1 MGQLVF
7 LRNIANVDLYFMQTC
22 LKTQEQIKDENIQ
35 IIKRKISLHIIMV
48 KVKNIL
54 AELIYLQK
62 NIYKIK
68 FMQIFE
74 TYKSQYYFLFF
85 IYLYINILKWILSTH
100 QTHTHGFQRKNR
112 EVAVKGEFSF
122 IFNVVFPQYHQKKN
136 ENQNIF
142 LSVRKI
148 QQQNL
153 Q

>member
-7 LRNIANVDLYFMQTC
+7 LRNIANVDLYFMQTR

-68 FMQIFE
+68 FMQIFWNIQK
-74 TYKSQYYFLFF
+74 TILLSIF
-85 IYLYINILKWILSTH
+85 YIFVHKHIKMDIE
-100 QTHTHGFQRKNR
+100 HTSNSYSW
-112 EVAVKGEFSF
+112 V
-122 IFNVVFPQYHQKKN
+122 PKK
-136 ENQNIF
+136 
-142 LSVRKI
+142 K
-148 QQQNL
+148 
-153 Q
+153 